1 LWSAVVYSR
10 ILDSSLTS
18 ARLLNERETAIAVE
32 RVRANRTSIK
42 NSVSNPAQALEALNE
57 PQV

>member
-1 LWSAVVYSR
+1 MVYSR